1 MKWLLAS
8 TALAL
13 SLGLAQAG
21 SAQDEPADPNQ
32 QQPSNTTQQPADT
45 TDRPDSS
52 TLPAPSAGNS
62 ATDPQSQTTDTIP
75 EPSTIEPAAGNADD
89 PLVIQGNTAVLATGA
104 FSARSI
110 VGADVIGP
118 DGNAVGIVDDLVLS
132 SDNSVEQVII
142 ADGAILGFGGKNV
155 SLDFDSSMVSRGAD
169 GDDPT
174 VRISMTEEALDQ
186 AAEFDKSSLEEQG
199 DRLASSYIER
209 DVKLAS
215 SDEEGEISDLLVD
228 QGGKVKYA
236 VIEFGGVLDAGDSE
250 VAVDVAKL
258 SGAPEGEPMTLAM
271 TPAELEA
278 APKLQPAAD
287 NPM

>member
-8 TALAL
+8 TALAF
-13 SLGLAQAG
+13 SLGLAQAS
-21 SAQDEPADPNQ
+21 SAQDQPADPNQ
-32 QQPSNTTQQPADT
+32 QQPSNTTQQPADSASQ
-45 TDRPDSS
+45 PDG
-52 TLPAPSAGNS
+52 TALPPVNPEAEA
-62 ATDPQSQTTDTIP
+62 QSQSRDATP
-75 EPSTIEPAAGNADD
+75 EPSAIEPAAGATDD
-89 PLVIQGNTAVLATGA
+89 PLATEDDMAVLATGA
-104 FSARSI
+104 LSARDI

-118 DGNAVGIVDDLVLS
+118 DGSTVGTVDDLVLS

-142 ADGAILGFGGKNV
+142 ADGAILGFGGKHV
-155 SLDFDSSMVSRGAD
+155 ALDFESSMVSRGTD

-215 SDEEGEISDLLVD
+215 SDEEGEISDLLLD
-228 QGGKVKYA
+228 QGGNVKYA

-250 VAVDVAKL
+250 VAVDIVKL

-278 APKLQPAAD
+278 APKLEPAAD

>member
-13 SLGLAQAG
+13 SLGLAHAG
-21 SAQDEPADPNQ
+21 SAQ
-32 QQPSNTTQQPADT
+32 QQPSNTAEQPADT
-45 TDRPDSS
+45 AGQPESS

-62 ATDPQSQTTDTIP
+62 ATDPESQTTTDAVP
-75 EPSTIEPAAGNADD
+75 EPSTIEPAAGTADD
-89 PLVIQGNTAVLATGA
+89 PLVTQGNATVLATGA
-104 FSARSI
+104 LSARDI
-110 VGADVIGP
+110 VGAEVVGP
-118 DGNAVGIVDDLVLS
+118 DGNAVGTVDDLVLS

-142 ADGAILGFGGKNV
+142 ADGAVLGFGGKNV
-155 SLDFDSSMVSRGAD
+155 ALDFDSSMISRGTD
-169 GDDPT
+169 GDDPKL
-174 VRISMTEEALDQ
+174 RISMTEEALDQ
-186 AAEFDKSSLEEQG
+186 AAEFDKSGLEEQG

-215 SDEEGEISDLLVD
+215 SDEEGEINDLVLD
-228 QGGKVKYA
+228 QGGTVKYA
-236 VIEFGGVLDAGDSE
+236 VIEFGGVLDIGDSA

-278 APKLQPAAD
+278 APKLQAD
-287 NPM
+287 AVN